1 MNKVFK
7 TIKEKFLTK
16 SFIIFC
22 VIGVINTI
30 INSLVMKGVL
40 KVFDVTVSGDI
51 STKEAGIM
59 YYVSMGSA
67 TLIAFIAASIFSY
80 FANAR
85 FTYNQKKTDGKTFF
99 EASIAFIGRFVITY
113 LFTLL
118 IQLIITLIFNI
129 ESDPSGWVRTLSNL
143 IASVLMIPPFY
154 IMLGFVFKRSKNRQ
168 EQKEEPKQE

>member
-1 MNKVFK
+1 MSKVFK

-22 VIGVINTI
+22 VIGVINTL
-30 INSLVMKGVL
+30 INSLVMKGIL
-40 KVFDVTVSGDI
+40 KIFDITVSTDI
-51 STKEAGIM
+51 STKDAGFM
-59 YYVSMGSA
+59 YYLSMGSA

-85 FTYNQKKTDGKTFF
+85 FTYNQKKTDGKTFL
-99 EASIAFIGRFVITY
+99 EAALAFVGRFVVTY

-118 IQLIITLIFNI
+118 IQLLITVIFKI

-154 IMLGFVFKRSKNRQ
+154 ILLGLVFKRSKNRQ
-168 EQKEEPKQE
+168 EKEKANE